1 MTRGNVSVTP
11 FREGRFSGVCLDVPP
26 SFILEQTARF
36 DAGEIRLC
44 KQGSKLTAALTGSCF
59 VKNYFY
65 ANFLSRFRHI
75 FRRSRAESCFHCAL
89 AVREAGVGTPAP
101 LGYFR
106 ERRGLFPVR
115 DVLFT
120 AALPPETLFMPEL
133 FRDDPERGV
142 RLTAA
147 AAAKLHAR
155 GIEHG
160 DLSLRNIYLDP
171 ENETGVIDLDSC
183 RLHEAP
189 LRRKP
194 RLREMARLISSASK
208 IRPDMGTA
216 KFRKL
221 FLDAYRAECGFDLDC
236 PALDARIDTLLSHRR
251 RP

>member
-11 FREGRFSGVCLDVPP
+11 FREGRFSGVCLGVPP
-26 SFILEQTARF
+26 SFILEQTALF
-36 DAGEIRLC
+36 DAGAFRLC
-44 KQGSKLTAALTGSCF
+44 KQGSKLTAALTEGCF
-59 VKNYFY
+59 IKNYFY
-65 ANFLSRFRHI
+65 ANFFSRVRHI
-75 FRRSRAESCFHCAL
+75 FRGSRAESCFNSAL
-89 AVREAGVGTPAP
+89 AVRDAGVGTPAP

-106 ERRGLFPVR
+106 ECRALLPVR

-120 AALPPETLFMPEL
+120 EILPEGTLFMPEL

-171 ENETGVIDLDSC
+171 ENGAGVIDLDSC
-183 RLHEAP
+183 RIHGGP
-189 LRRKP
+189 LPPKP
-194 RLREMARLISSASK
+194 RIRELARLISSAAK
-208 IRPDMGTA
+208 IRADIGTA

-221 FLDAYRAECGFDLDC
+221 FLDAYRAECGFDPDC
-236 PALDARIDTLLSHRR
+236 PALDARIDALLSHRR